1 MESSRA
7 VGLKVR
13 LKWNSHPIKERRRKQ
28 MLQNLSV
35 DPEFASKIP
44 SLREEELKQLEENIL
59 ADGVVIN
66 PLIVWNGIIVD
77 GHNRYRILQQH
88 PEIQF
93 TIYEKEFPDRYAV
106 IAWIC
111 KNQLGR
117 RNLMSQQFKYLMGQQ
132 YKAEKIAYGGDRK
145 NHAPKSSYQNGNLI
159 LKEKTCERIAAE
171 NGVARN
177 TVIRAEQF
185 ANGVDAAEEAVPG
198 IKQEILTGSIKPTE
212 KAVAAIAKAPQ
223 EERPALV
230 QQLRQTKEPEKPEEK
245 HKDKEKPQEKPQE
258 KPKRKRSVAETLQ
271 AIREVSEKMLQPTG
285 EMNEEDI
292 FAEMEDALDTLIF
305 RWNTCLQNNPTL
317 CLSGLEGIRRIGE
330 QGMDFIK
337 NFEQSIREAN
347 AG

>member
-1 MESSRA
+1 
-7 VGLKVR
+7 
-13 LKWNSHPIKERRRKQ
+13 
-28 MLQNLSV
+28 MLQNLRI

-66 PLIVWNGIIVD
+66 PLIVWNSIIVD

-117 RNLMSQQFKYLMGQQ
+117 RNLTSRQFKYLMGQQ

-145 NHAPKSSYQNGNLI
+145 NNAPKSSYQNGNLI

-212 KAVAAIAKAPQ
+212 KAVAAIAKAPP
-223 EERPALV
+223 EERPALI
-230 QQLRQTKEPEKPEEK
+230 QQLRQTKEPEKPE
-245 HKDKEKPQEKPQE
+245 EKPQEKPQE

-271 AIREVSEKMLQPTG
+271 AIRDISEKMLQPTG

-292 FAEMEDALDTLIF
+292 FAEMEDALDTLVF
-305 RWNTCLQNNPTL
+305 RWNTCLQNNPAL
-317 CLSGLEGIRRIGE
+317 CLSGLENIRRISE

>member
-1 MESSRA
+1 MS
-7 VGLKVR
+7 LH
-13 LKWNSHPIKERRRKQ
+13 LTI
-28 MLQNLSV
+28 
-35 DPEFASKIP
+35 DPEFASIIP
-44 SLREEELKQLEENIL
+44 PLREEEQKQLEENIL

-66 PLIVWNGIIVD
+66 PLIVWNGVIVD

-88 PEIQF
+88 PELQF
-93 TIYEKEFPDRYAV
+93 TTYEKAFSDRYEA

-117 RNLMSQQFKYLMGQQ
+117 RNLTLQQFKYLMGHQ
-132 YKAEKIAYGGDRK
+132 YKAEKTAYGGDRK
-145 NHAPKSSYQNGNLI
+145 NNAPKSSYQNGNLI

-212 KAVAAIAKAPQ
+212 KAVAAIAKAPP

-230 QQLRQTKEPEKPEEK
+230 QQLRQTKEPEKPEK
-245 HKDKEKPQEKPQE
+245 KPQDKEKPEEKPKETTEEKPQE

-271 AIREVSEKMLQPTG
+271 AIRDISENMLQSNG
-285 EMNEEDI
+285 EIDADDI
-292 FAEMEDALDTLIF
+292 CAELEDALDTMIF
-305 RWNTCLQNNPTL
+305 RWDTCLENNREQRSA
-317 CLSGLEGIRRIGE
+317 CRDGIRSLTEKGIQYLQKMR
-330 QGMDFIK
+330 
-337 NFEQSIREAN
+337 RTT
-347 AG
+347 